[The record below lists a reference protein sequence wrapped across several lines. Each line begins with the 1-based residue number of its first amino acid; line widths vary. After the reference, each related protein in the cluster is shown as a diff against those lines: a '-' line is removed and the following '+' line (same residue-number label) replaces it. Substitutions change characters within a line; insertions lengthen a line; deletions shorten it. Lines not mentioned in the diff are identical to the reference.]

1 MGLHYCLEGLR
12 SSYLRLAT
20 LRKVA
25 ATRGDMELESII
37 TELSIRASNVVFPMV
52 VLPPLFLAKSESQ
65 PQSQHYPYNHDHDS
79 DVDTDSDS
87 YDYDTDHDS
96 DSYDYDTNRHDS
108 DSNSDSNHQA
118 HDDTDTDSRST
129 DTETDTPST
138 DTDTD
143 SDSDTITTTLS
154 PTTITRRTNPDPLL
168 LAYFTTHLLPPS
180 GLLAHLP
187 TATTT
192 PTQLFHTYR
201 AIGSTTLDN
210 FEIRVHR
217 AVVALEM
224 EIRELED
231 IVCG

>member
-1 MGLHYCLEGLR
+1 
-12 SSYLRLAT
+12 
-20 LRKVA
+20 
-25 ATRGDMELESII
+25 MELESII

-52 VLPPLFLAKSESQ
+52 CLLDTIYRGRPVGHGFMVHHQTKSESQ